1 MAPHNQVLDDMELSF
16 HRLLEIYSAPPE
28 YFSKVI
34 RVYGMASEVNAAIGG
49 LGLSDGVRGR
59 SRQPREVV
67 GTQELSQEFSSR
79 VCFKEVRDYPE
90 EYINIVDYQEAMVK
104 GDTGNAT
111 LEADIKQ
118 DIKKLY
124 MKILEEANIVL
135 VTPSATRETFFR
147 ENFNPSPVIVHEC
160 ARMRELT
167 TVMAMTPA

>member
-1 MAPHNQVLDDMELSF
+1 MELRF

-28 YFSKVI
+28 YFPKVI
-34 RVYGMASEVNAAIGG
+34 RVYGMAKVTAAIGG
-49 LGLSDGVRGR
+49 LGLSDGARRR

-67 GTQELSQEFSSR
+67 GKQELSQEFSSHM
-79 VCFKEVRDYPE
+79 CFKEVRDHPE
-90 EYINIVDYQEAMVK
+90 EYINIVDYREAMAK

-124 MKILEEANIVL
+124 MKILEEADIVL
-135 VTPSATRETFFR
+135 VTPSAAQETFFR
-147 ENFNPSPVIVHEC
+147 ENFNPSPVIIHQC